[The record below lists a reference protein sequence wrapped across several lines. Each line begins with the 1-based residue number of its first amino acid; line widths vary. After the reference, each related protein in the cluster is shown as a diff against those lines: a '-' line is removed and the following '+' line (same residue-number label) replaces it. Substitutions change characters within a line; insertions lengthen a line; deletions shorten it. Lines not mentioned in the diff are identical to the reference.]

1 MPLQDEP
8 GGEGGEDGGDESQ
21 AVQQGQQDS
30 APGYQARIRRR
41 CDEETEVNLQRQF

>member
-8 GGEGGEDGGDESQ
+8 GSEGGEEGGEEGQ
-21 AVQQGQQDS
+21 AVQQGHQDS

-41 CDEETEVNLQRQF
+41 CDEEGEVNLRQS